1 MVLKFSLAAGNPG
14 LRNSDLFEDA
24 DVQKIKNLDDME
36 LPEKKSPED
45 IPRLMQL
52 PFAYGVTLL
61 YVLLSGFWIY
71 FSDRLMVLLAGSP
84 ERLLMLSTGK
94 GWFFIFITALFLFCT
109 LLRFT
114 GKMSRTQRQLRT
126 EAEKY
131 STTLK
136 SIGDGVIVSDA
147 QGRVKLLN
155 PVAESLTGWTSNEAR
170 GRSMEEVFHIINEET
185 REKVE
190 NPTAKVIREG
200 IIVGLANH
208 TLLIAKDGTE
218 RPIAD
223 SGAPIRDEHGKI
235 TGVVLVFGDQTEER
249 RGQMA
254 LHESN
259 ERLQTILDSIDAVIY
274 VADLETYE
282 LLFVND
288 YVRRIFGDNVVG
300 RPCYQVL
307 QGKDSPCTFCS
318 NEKLLTEDG
327 KAAGIHKWELQ
338 NRIDHRWYDV
348 RDNAVQW
355 LDGRLVKLEIAS
367 DITDR
372 KKMEEALQESERDL
386 RRAQTMARI
395 GSWRFDLNSGIA
407 IASEEAYRIY
417 GLNNQGSLSIKDIQD
432 APLPEYRAALDSS
445 LEQLIHHGKPYD
457 IEFRICRASDK
468 EIRNIHSVA
477 EYDAEKNLV
486 VGTIHDITERV
497 KLESQLRQSH
507 KMESVGRLAGGVA
520 HDFNNMLSVI
530 LGHAELAMEDTRP
543 DDARHTHLS
552 QILQAAQRSADMTRQ
567 LLAFARKQTIS
578 PKILDF
584 NEAITGLLNMLR
596 RLIGEDI
603 DLSWQSASG
612 VWPVR
617 MDPAQID
624 QILANLCVNARD
636 SIKGVGKIT
645 IETGTMSFD
654 EDYCDDHPGFLPG
667 DYVMLA
673 VSDNGCGMDKETLDK
688 LFEPFFTTKDMGKG
702 TGLGLSMVYGIVKQN
717 NGFINVYSEPG
728 QGTTF
733 RIYLPRHRGM
743 ISDISPEKVRHIPK
757 AQGETVLIVED
768 ESAILEL
775 GLAMLEKLG
784 YKVLTAGTPGE
795 ALQLADA
802 HPHTVDLLITDVVMP
817 EMNGR
822 DLAGGIAASYPQ
834 IKILFMSGYTAN
846 VIAHHGVLDEGVNF
860 LQKPFSVHE
869 LAVKARQAL
878 ES

>member
-1 MVLKFSLAAGNPG
+1 M
-14 LRNSDLFEDA
+14 
-24 DVQKIKNLDDME
+24 
-36 LPEKKSPED
+36 PERKYPED

-71 FSDRLMVLLAGSP
+71 FSDRLLVLVAGTP
-84 ERLLMLSTGK
+84 ERLLMLSTAK
-94 GWFFIFITALFLFCT
+94 GWFFIFITALLLFFT

-114 GKMSRTQRQLRT
+114 AKVSRTQRQIST

-147 QGRVKLLN
+147 NGRIELLN

-170 GRSMEEVFHIINEET
+170 GRSMEEVFRIINEET

-190 NPTAKVIREG
+190 DPTVKVIREG

-223 SGAPIRDEHGKI
+223 SGAPIRDEQGLL
-235 TGVVLVFGDQTEER
+235 TGVVLVFRDQTEER
-249 RGQMA
+249 RQQAA

-259 ERLQTILDSIDAVIY
+259 KRLQTILDSIDAVIY
-274 VADLETYE
+274 VADMETHE

-288 YVRRIFGDNVVG
+288 YVRRLLGNGLIG
-300 RPCYQVL
+300 RPCYEVL
-307 QGKDSPCTFCS
+307 QGKESPCAFCS
-318 NEKLLTEDG
+318 NDKLLTKDG
-327 KAAGIHKWELQ
+327 RAAGIHQWEFQ
-338 NRIDHRWYDV
+338 NRIDYRWYDI
-348 RDNAVQW
+348 RDSAVQW
-355 LDGRLVKLEIAS
+355 FDGRLVRLEIAS

-372 KKMEEALQESERDL
+372 KEMEDALQESERDL
-386 RRAQTMARI
+386 KRAQSMARI
-395 GSWRFDLNSGIA
+395 GSWRIDLNSGMVV
-407 IASEEAYRIY
+407 ASEEAYRIY
-417 GLNNQGSLSIKDIQD
+417 GLNYPGSLSVKDVQE

-445 LEQLIHHGKPYD
+445 LEQLIHQGKPYD
-457 IEFRICRASDK
+457 VEFRICRVSDK
-468 EIRNIHSVA
+468 ETRNIHSVA
-477 EYDAEKNLV
+477 EFDAGKNIV

-520 HDFNNMLSVI
+520 HDFNNMLGVI
-530 LGHAELAMEDTRP
+530 LGHAELAMDDTDP
-543 DDARHTHLS
+543 DDVRHSHLT
-552 QILQAAQRSADMTRQ
+552 QILQAAQRSADITRQ

-584 NEAITGLLNMLR
+584 NEAIAGLLNMLR
-596 RLIGEDI
+596 RLIGENI
-603 DLSWQSASG
+603 DLSWQSASDA
-612 VWPVR
+612 WPVK

-636 SIKGVGKIT
+636 AIKGVGKIT

-673 VSDNGCGMDKETLDK
+673 VSDNGRGMDKETLDK
-688 LFEPFFTTKDMGKG
+688 LFEPFFTTKEMGKG

-728 QGTTF
+728 KGTTF
-733 RIYLPRHRGM
+733 RIYLPRHRGT
-743 ISDISPEKVRHIPK
+743 ISDRLPKKVRHIPK
-757 AQGETVLIVED
+757 AQGETILIVED

-775 GLAMLEKLG
+775 GQTMLERLG

-795 ALQLADA
+795 AMELAGA
-802 HPHTVDLLITDVVMP
+802 HPHTVGLLITDVVMP

-822 DLAGGIAASYPQ
+822 DLAAGIVAHFPQ
-834 IKILFMSGYTAN
+834 IKVLFMSGYTAN
-846 VIAHHGVLDEGVNF
+846 VIAHHGVLDEGVSF

-869 LAVKARQAL
+869 FAVKVRQVL
-878 ES
+878 DG

>member
-1 MVLKFSLAAGNPG
+1 
-14 LRNSDLFEDA
+14 
-24 DVQKIKNLDDME
+24 ME
-36 LPEKKSPED
+36 LPEKKSSED
-45 IPRLMQL
+45 IPRLMLL

-61 YVLLSGFWIY
+61 YVLLAGFWIY

-94 GWFFIFITALFLFCT
+94 GWFFIFITALLLFCT

-114 GKMSRTQRQLRT
+114 GKVSRNQRQIRT
-126 EAEKY
+126 ETEKY
-131 STTLK
+131 STTLR

-147 QGRVKLLN
+147 RGRVKLLN
-155 PVAESLTGWTSNEAR
+155 PVAETLTGWTSNEAR
-170 GRSMEEVFHIINEET
+170 GHSMEEVFRIINEET

-190 NPTAKVIREG
+190 DPTAKVIREG

-223 SGAPIRDEHGKI
+223 SGAPIRDETGAL
-235 TGVVLVFGDQTEER
+235 TGVVLVFRDQTEER
-249 RGQMA
+249 RQQSA

-259 ERLQTILDSIDAVIY
+259 KRLQTILDSIDAAIY
-274 VADLETYE
+274 VADIKTHE

-288 YVRRIFGDNVVG
+288 YVRRLSGDVVIG
-300 RPCYQVL
+300 RLCYEVL
-307 QGKDSPCTFCS
+307 QGKKSPCTFCS
-318 NEKLLTEDG
+318 NDKLLTADG
-327 KAAGIHKWELQ
+327 RAAGIYQWEFQ
-338 NRIDHRWYDV
+338 NRIDLRWYDV
-348 RDNAVQW
+348 RDSAVQW
-355 LDGRLVKLEIAS
+355 FDGRLVRLEIAS

-372 KKMEEALQESERDL
+372 KKMEDALQESERDL
-386 RRAQTMARI
+386 KRAQNMARI
-395 GSWRFDLNSGIA
+395 GFWRFDLKSGMVK
-407 IASEEAYRIY
+407 ASEEAYRIY
-417 GLNNQGSLSIKDIQD
+417 GLKYPDSLSLKDVQE

-468 EIRNIHSVA
+468 EIRHIHSVA
-477 EYDAEKNLV
+477 EYDAEKNIV

-520 HDFNNMLSVI
+520 HDFNNMLGVI
-530 LGHAELAMEDTRP
+530 LGHAELAMDDTHP

-552 QILQAAQRSADMTRQ
+552 QILQAAQRSADITRQ

-584 NEAITGLLNMLR
+584 NEAVAGLLNMLR

-636 SIKGVGKIT
+636 AIKGVGRIT

-673 VSDNGCGMDKETLDK
+673 VSDNGRGMDKETLDK
-688 LFEPFFTTKDMGKG
+688 LFEPFFTTKEMGKG

-728 QGTTF
+728 KGTTF

-743 ISDISPEKVRHIPK
+743 ISDIPTKKVRSIPK

-775 GLAMLEKLG
+775 GLTMLEKLG

-795 ALQLADA
+795 ALEAAGA
-802 HPHTVDLLITDVVMP
+802 HPQTVDLLITDVVMP

-822 DLAGGIAASYPQ
+822 DLAGRIAALYPQ

-869 LAVKARQAL
+869 LAVKTRQVL
-878 ES
+878 EG

>member
-1 MVLKFSLAAGNPG
+1 MFNTEY
-14 LRNSDLFEDA
+14 NME
-24 DVQKIKNLDDME
+24 DME
-36 LPEKKSPED
+36 LPEKTSPED

-52 PFAYGVTLL
+52 PFAYGMTLL
-61 YVLLSGFWIY
+61 YVLLGGFWIY
-71 FSDRLMVLLAGSP
+71 FSDRILVLLAETP
-84 ERLLMLSTGK
+84 ERLLMLSTCK
-94 GWFFIFITALFLFCT
+94 GWFFIFITALMLFCT
-109 LLRFT
+109 LFRFT
-114 GKMSRTQRQLRT
+114 AKVSRTQKQIRT
-126 EAEKY
+126 ETEKY
-131 STTLK
+131 STTLT
-136 SIGDGVIVSDA
+136 SIGDGVIVGDTR
-147 QGRVKLLN
+147 GRIELLN
-155 PVAESLTGWTSNEAR
+155 PVAEALTGWTSNEAR
-170 GRSMEEVFHIINEET
+170 GRSMEEVFRIINEET

-190 NPTAKVIREG
+190 DPTAKVIREG

-223 SGAPIRDEHGKI
+223 SGAPIRDENGTM
-235 TGVVLVFGDQTEER
+235 TGVVLVFRDQTEER
-249 RGQMA
+249 RQQAA
-254 LHESN
+254 LQESN
-259 ERLQTILDSIDAVIY
+259 KRLQTILDSIDAVIY
-274 VADLETYE
+274 VADMQTYE

-288 YVRRIFGDNVVG
+288 YVYRIFGDDIVG

-307 QGKDSPCTFCS
+307 QGLDSPCSFCS
-318 NEKLLTEDG
+318 NDKLLTAEG
-327 KAAGIHKWELQ
+327 KAAGIHQWEFQ
-338 NRIDHRWYDV
+338 NRIHHRWYDI

-355 LDGRLVKLEIAS
+355 LDGRLVRLEVAS

-372 KKMEEALQESERDL
+372 KKMEEALQESDRDL
-386 RRAQTMARI
+386 KRAQHMTHI
-395 GSWRFDLNSGIA
+395 GSWRFDLNTGTT

-417 GLNNQGSLSIKDIQD
+417 GLNFPGLLHIKDVQD

-445 LEQLIHHGKPYD
+445 LKQLIHHGKPYD
-457 IEFRICRASDK
+457 IEFQICRASDK

-477 EYDAEKNLV
+477 EYDAGKNIV

-530 LGHAELAMEDTRP
+530 LGHAELAMEVTDP
-543 DDARHTHLS
+543 DDARHTHLE
-552 QILQAAQRSADMTRQ
+552 QIFQAAQRSADMTRQ
-567 LLAFARKQTIS
+567 LLAFARKQTIT

-584 NEAITGLLNMLR
+584 NEAIAGLLNMLR

-636 SIKGVGKIT
+636 AIKGVGKIT
-645 IETGTMSFD
+645 IETGTKSFD

-673 VSDNGCGMDKETLDK
+673 VSDNGCGMDKETMDK

-717 NGFINVYSEPG
+717 DGFVNVYSEPG
-728 QGTTF
+728 KGTTF

-743 ISDISPEKVRHIPK
+743 VSDMPPEKARRIPK

-768 ESAILEL
+768 ETAILEL
-775 GLAMLEKLG
+775 GQTMLERLG

-795 ALQLADA
+795 AMELAGA
-802 HPHTVDLLITDVVMP
+802 HPYAVDLLITDVVMP

-822 DLAGGIAASYPQ
+822 HLAAGIADRFPQ

-860 LQKPFSVHE
+860 LQKPFSIHE
-869 LAVKARQAL
+869 LAVKTRQAL

>member
-1 MVLKFSLAAGNPG
+1 
-14 LRNSDLFEDA
+14 
-24 DVQKIKNLDDME
+24 ME
-36 LPEKKSPED
+36 LPDKKSLED

-61 YVLLSGFWIY
+61 YVLLAAFWIY
-71 FSDRLMVLLAGSP
+71 FSDRLVVSVAGSP
-84 ERLLMLSTGK
+84 ERLLVLSTGK
-94 GWFFIFITALFLFCT
+94 GWFFIFITALLLFCT

-114 GKMSRTQRQLRT
+114 AKVSRTQSQ
-126 EAEKY
+126 
-131 STTLK
+131 
-136 SIGDGVIVSDA
+136 I
-147 QGRVKLLN
+147 
-155 PVAESLTGWTSNEAR
+155 
-170 GRSMEEVFHIINEET
+170 
-185 REKVE
+185 
-190 NPTAKVIREG
+190 
-200 IIVGLANH
+200 
-208 TLLIAKDGTE
+208 
-218 RPIAD
+218 
-223 SGAPIRDEHGKI
+223 
-235 TGVVLVFGDQTEER
+235 
-249 RGQMA
+249 
-254 LHESN
+254 
-259 ERLQTILDSIDAVIY
+259 
-274 VADLETYE
+274 
-282 LLFVND
+282 
-288 YVRRIFGDNVVG
+288 
-300 RPCYQVL
+300 
-307 QGKDSPCTFCS
+307 
-318 NEKLLTEDG
+318 
-327 KAAGIHKWELQ
+327 
-338 NRIDHRWYDV
+338 
-348 RDNAVQW
+348 
-355 LDGRLVKLEIAS
+355 RLVRLEIAS

-372 KKMEEALQESERDL
+372 KKMEEALQESELDL
-386 RRAQTMARI
+386 KRAQAMVRI
-395 GSWRFDLNSGIA
+395 GCWRFDLNSGMVM
-407 IASEEAYRIY
+407 ASEEAYRIY
-417 GLNNQGSLSIKDIQD
+417 GLNPSGSLSIKEVQE
-432 APLPEYRAALDSS
+432 APLPEYRADLDSS
-445 LEQLIHHGKPYD
+445 LEQLIQDGKPYD
-457 IEFRICRASDK
+457 IEFRICRALDK

-477 EYDAEKNLV
+477 EYDAEKNIV

-530 LGHAELAMEDTRP
+530 LGHAELALENTHP
-543 DDARHTHLS
+543 DDIRHTHLS
-552 QILQAAQRSADMTRQ
+552 QILQAAQRSTDITRQ

-578 PKILDF
+578 PEILDF
-584 NEAITGLLNMLR
+584 NEAVAGLLNMLR

-612 VWPVR
+612 IWPVR

-654 EDYCDDHPGFLPG
+654 EDYCDDHPGFLQG
-667 DYVMLA
+667 DYVLLA

-717 NGFINVYSEPG
+717 NGFINVYSESG
-728 QGTTF
+728 KGTAF

-743 ISDISPEKVRHIPK
+743 ISDIPPEKVRHIPK

-795 ALQLADA
+795 AMELAGA
-802 HPHTVDLLITDVVMP
+802 HPQTVDLLITDVVMP
-817 EMNGR
+817 QMNGR
-822 DLAGGIAASYPQ
+822 DLAGRIAAHFPL

-869 LAVKARQAL
+869 LAVKIRQAL

>member
-1 MVLKFSLAAGNPG
+1 
-14 LRNSDLFEDA
+14 
-24 DVQKIKNLDDME
+24 ME
-36 LPEKKSPED
+36 LPEKKSPKD

-61 YVLLSGFWIY
+61 YVLLGGFWIY
-71 FSDRLMVLLAGSP
+71 FSDRLVVLLAGSP

-94 GWFFIFITALFLFCT
+94 GWFFVFITALLLFCT
-109 LLRFT
+109 LLRVT
-114 GKMSRTQRQLRT
+114 AKVSRTQRQIRT

-131 STTLK
+131 STTLQ

-147 QGRVKLLN
+147 QGRIKLLN
-155 PVAESLTGWTSNEAR
+155 PVAEALTGWTSNEAR
-170 GRSMEEVFHIINEET
+170 GRSMEEVFRIINEET

-190 NPTAKVIREG
+190 DPAAKVIREG

-223 SGAPIRDEHGKI
+223 SGAPIRDETGTL
-235 TGVVLVFGDQTEER
+235 TGVVLVFRDQTEER
-249 RGQMA
+249 RQQSA

-259 ERLQTILDSIDAVIY
+259 KRLQTILDSIDAVIY
-274 VADLETYE
+274 VADMENYE

-288 YVRRIFGDNVVG
+288 YVSKIFGSGLIG
-300 RPCYQVL
+300 RPSYEVL
-307 QGKDSPCTFCS
+307 QGKKSPCAFCS
-318 NEKLLTEDG
+318 TDKLLTADG
-327 KAAGIHKWELQ
+327 RAAGIHQWEFQ
-338 NRIDHRWYDV
+338 NRIDLRWYDV
-348 RDNAVQW
+348 RDSAVQW
-355 LDGRLVKLEIAS
+355 FDGRLVRLEIAS

-372 KKMEEALQESERDL
+372 KIMEDALQESEHDL
-386 RRAQTMARI
+386 KRAQTMAHI
-395 GSWRFDLNSGIA
+395 GSWRFDLKSGKV
-407 IASEEAYRIY
+407 IASEQACRIY
-417 GLNNQGSLSIKDIQD
+417 GLNYPGSLSIKDVQE
-432 APLPEYRAALDSS
+432 APLPEYRAALDNS

-477 EYDAEKNLV
+477 EYDVKKNIV

-507 KMESVGRLAGGVA
+507 KMESIGRLAGGVA

-530 LGHAELAMEDTRP
+530 LGHAELAMEDTHA
-543 DDARHTHLS
+543 DDAKHSHLS
-552 QILQAAQRSADMTRQ
+552 QIHQAAQRSADMTRQ

-584 NEAITGLLNMLR
+584 NEAIAGLLNMLR
-596 RLIGEDI
+596 RLIGENI
-603 DLSWQSASG
+603 DLSWQSASYA
-612 VWPVR
+612 WPVK

-636 SIKGVGKIT
+636 AIKGVGKIT

-673 VSDNGCGMDKETLDK
+673 VSDNGRGMDRETLDK
-688 LFEPFFTTKDMGKG
+688 LFEPFFTTKEMGKG

-728 QGTTF
+728 KGTTF

-743 ISDISPEKVRHIPK
+743 TSDIPTKKVRSIPK

-775 GLAMLEKLG
+775 GQTMLEKLG

-795 ALQLADA
+795 ALELAGA
-802 HPHTVDLLITDVVMP
+802 HPQTVDMLITDVVMP

-822 DLAGGIAASYPQ
+822 DLAGRIAALYPH

-846 VIAHHGVLDEGVNF
+846 VIAHHGVLDEGVSF

-869 LAVKARQAL
+869 LAVKTRQAL
-878 ES
+878 ER